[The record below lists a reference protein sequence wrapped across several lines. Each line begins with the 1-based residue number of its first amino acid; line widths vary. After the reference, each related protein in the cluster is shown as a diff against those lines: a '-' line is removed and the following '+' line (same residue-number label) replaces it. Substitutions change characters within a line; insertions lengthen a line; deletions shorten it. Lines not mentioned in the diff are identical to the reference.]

1 MVLYYLQQE
10 ANLTNEISKLKKEA
24 DSSSSMAEEVKKL
37 SDENKKSCLQIDHY
51 KTVLEE
57 TVSFITLMF

>member
-1 MVLYYLQQE
+1 MSS
-10 ANLTNEISKLKKEA
+10 EISKLKKEA
-24 DSSSSMAEEVKKL
+24 ESSSSMAEEIKKL

-57 TVSFITLMF
+57 TVSFVTSMF